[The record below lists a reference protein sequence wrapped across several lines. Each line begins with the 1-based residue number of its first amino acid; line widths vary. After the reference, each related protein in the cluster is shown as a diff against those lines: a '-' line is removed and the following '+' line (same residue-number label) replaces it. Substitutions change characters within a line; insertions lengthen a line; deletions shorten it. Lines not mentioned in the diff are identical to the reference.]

1 MKITLIVTTG
11 RTGSDYLQ
19 RCLDG
24 LNGLIVFTDKFNY
37 HQFFENNNQKIN
49 SEILLKRFLE
59 KYSYLFKEIKIENI
73 KIKFSIKKF
82 KKYFMQLSKNKPMN
96 RKQFFLLLY
105 KSYHLTCG
113 KKLSKVKNII
123 HHSHGVNN
131 TIQTLKDFPNAKIL
145 ITVRHPLMNLKS
157 GLYNWFRYK
166 KSIISMK
173 RVFFYVYR
181 IRQDLKY
188 LNSLKNRKFFIKL
201 EEANNKAVKKKLC
214 NFLNI
219 KYQKKIYKASIL
231 GKPWIGDKVSSKNSL
246 QGRYINP
253 GDAKDV
259 LKFFEKREVK
269 LLNHIFID
277 YKKFGYSLK
286 TTSSINFFITMFYLC
301 SFEKYTFK
309 NAKKKFFFSNILYL
323 FLRYIFFILILF
335 KLDKLLKKIHLT

>member
-24 LNGLIVFTDKFNY
+24 LNGLIVFSDKFNY
-37 HQFFENNNQKIN
+37 HQFFENDNQRIN
-49 SEILLKRFLE
+49 SEILLRKFLE

-82 KKYFMQLSKNKPMN
+82 KKNFMQLSKNKLTN

-113 KKLSKVKNII
+113 KKLSKTQNVI

-131 TIQTLKDFPNAKIL
+131 TIQALKDFPNAKIL

-166 KSIISMK
+166 KSTISMK

-181 IRQDLKY
+181 IRQDLMY

-219 KYQKKIYKASIL
+219 KYQKNIFKASIL
-231 GKPWIGDKVSSKNSL
+231 GKPWIGDKVSSKNSA

-253 GDAKDV
+253 GDGKDV
-259 LKFFEKREVK
+259 LKFFEKKEIK
-269 LLNHIFID
+269 LLNYIFMD
-277 YKKFGYSLK
+277 YKKFGYNLK
-286 TTSSINFFITMFYLC
+286 TISSLSFFMNIFYLY

-309 NAKKKFFFSNILYL
+309 NAKNKSFLSNILYL
-323 FLRYIFFILILF
+323 SYRYLFFILILF
-335 KLDKLLKKIHLT
+335 KLDKLLKRIHLT